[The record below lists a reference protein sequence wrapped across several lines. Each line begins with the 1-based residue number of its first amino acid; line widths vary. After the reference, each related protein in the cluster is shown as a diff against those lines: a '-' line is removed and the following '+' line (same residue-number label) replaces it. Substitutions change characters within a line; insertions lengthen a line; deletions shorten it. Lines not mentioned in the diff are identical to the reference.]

1 MSTKEHG
8 KRIEKK
14 VATKVKAINHDV
26 ERGVLWAGTEL
37 VKGGRTVGHDAK
49 RAGKAVGREIGRGG
63 RRVEAASRRIVTR
76 AGDRLQARRRARSKR
91 P

>member
-1 MSTKEHG
+1 MPTKHYG
-8 KRIEKK
+8 KRTEKN

-26 ERGVLWAGTEL
+26 EKGVLWAGTEL
-37 VKGGRTVGHDAK
+37 VENSRTVGRDAK
-49 RAGKAVGREIGRGG
+49 RAAKAVGREVGRGG